1 MYVMY
6 DYGDYQ
12 YDSLIDTATDVE
24 RWINFKKILKTWENK
39 KKF

>member
-24 RWINFKKILKTWENK
+24 R
-39 KKF
+39 